1 MKAQCLQCLNEFE
14 STKEAKFC
22 SPNCRL
28 KHHRNETAKN
38 ETDENET
45 TSETP
50 VETDKESATNVEEEE
65 FETINGVKLSYD
77 HVCIECKKPVHPLI
91 TICLPCFTEK
101 RKKQLE
107 GNKVVVEPIKDS
119 DIKDEEK

>member
-14 STKEAKFC
+14 SVKGAKYC
-22 SPNCRL
+22 CTNCRI
-28 KHHRNETAKN
+28 KYHRRDTIEDDTI
-38 ETDENET
+38 TDNDT
-45 TSETP
+45 IETP
-50 VETDKESATNVEEEE
+50 DVTPKKNVEEDFGTE
-65 FETINGVKLSYD
+65 NGVKLTYD

-107 GNKVVVEPIKDS
+107 GNKVVVEKI
-119 DIKDEEK
+119 EEKKEE

>member
-28 KHHRNETAKN
+28 KHYRNETAKN
-38 ETDENET
+38 ETDDSVT
-45 TSETP
+45 PSETP
-50 VETDKESATNVEEEE
+50 KEEE